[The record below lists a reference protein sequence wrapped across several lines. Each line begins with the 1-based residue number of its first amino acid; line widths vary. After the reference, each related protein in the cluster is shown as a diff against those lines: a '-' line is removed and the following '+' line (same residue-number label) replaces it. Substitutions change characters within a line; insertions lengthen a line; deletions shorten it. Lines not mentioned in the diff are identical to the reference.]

1 MRFHLGMSIS
11 WRTIKKY
18 LIPFLLGVLAYFG
31 FNFIYDNTNIPPLG
45 IINVYASENDDY
57 NDISSDDIPDEI
69 QDNYYYWSS
78 ILSNDSYKADEVV
91 HKPIHDKIY
100 WFDDNTSEIGVL
112 SSIYILLFIYCF
124 TMIIFK
130 IIELINKK
138 RW

>member
-1 MRFHLGMSIS
+1 MRFHFGMSFS

-18 LIPFLLGVLAYFG
+18 LIPILLGVLAYFG
-31 FNFIYDNTNIPPLG
+31 FNFLYDNTSIPPIG

-57 NDISSDDIPDEI
+57 NDISSSDIPDEV
-69 QDNYYYWSS
+69 QDNYNYWSS
-78 ILSNDSYKADEVV
+78 ILSNDSYIAEEVN
-91 HKPIHDKIY
+91 HKPIYDKIY
-100 WFDDNTSEIGVL
+100 WFDDNSSEIGVL

-130 IIELINKK
+130 ILELINKK